1 MRKSQYSD
9 EQIVKILRES
19 QAQVVA
25 DTAKKYK
32 VSENAIYIWR
42 RKFGGMEPNQVSELK
57 RIMQEN
63 ARLKKIVAER
73 DLVIEVMKE
82 IAAKQPTRSAAGR
95 RISANAGREI
105 RHKPGIKPA
114 TGLPAAG
121 AHASPADVCLSYA

>member
-9 EQIVKILRES
+9 EQIVKIVRES
-19 QAQVVA
+19 HAQGVA
-25 DTAKKYK
+25 ETAKKYK
-32 VSENAIYIWR
+32 VSENAICIWR

-73 DLVIEVMKE
+73 DLEIEVMKE

-105 RHKPGIKPA
+105 RHKPGIEPA